1 MKQLAEWLAAL
12 KNNGVARSIFG
23 VGGAA
28 AASQVITLA
37 SAPLLSRLYDQAA
50 FGQFSAFFGFANIM
64 AALCLF
70 GLNDAM
76 IAARRPEASLAL
88 LAAGLWL
95 LLGLA
100 APAGVFVYFAIQRDW
115 FGLGTL
121 PTWAA
126 PLFVAELVCLVLLS
140 YFQMLLVRAQRYQR
154 IATAYLAL
162 GFGRT
167 AGQLGGG
174 LTGLGFYGLA
184 GGEFIGRLVSIVWMG
199 HAIRHDLKR
208 ALVVPIRAMAASVS
222 DYRHFPILRTP
233 STVASAVG
241 VGAPAILMFANFG
254 STDAG
259 HFGLMTTAL
268 SAPLALVQKSVGDVF
283 LGHFSKRF
291 ADDRSAALRLLFRI
305 MLVMAAMALVGGGLL
320 IAAGPTLF
328 ALVFGAEWAR
338 AGEMARLAAPMVM
351 AQLVVLPIST
361 AIIVANRP
369 EVKIAYDLLF
379 LAAVLGAYVWSAE
392 RDALAFVAALS
403 VLATSATT
411 CYSVLILWACRNPRA
426 DKG

>member
-1 MKQLAEWLAAL
+1 MKQLAVRLVAL
-12 KNNGVARSIFG
+12 KSNGVARSIFG
-23 VGGAA
+23 VGSAA

-37 SAPLLSRLYDQAA
+37 SAPLLSRLYDQAT

-70 GLNDAM
+70 GLNDAV

-100 APAGVFVYFAIQRDW
+100 LPAGIFAHFAIQRDW

-126 PLFVAELVCLVLLS
+126 PLFVGELICLVLLS
-140 YFQMLLVRAQRYQR
+140 YFQMLLVRAQDYRR

-167 AGQLGGG
+167 AGQIGGG
-174 LTGLGFYGLA
+174 LTGLGFYGMA

-199 HAIRHDLKR
+199 HAVRHDLKR
-208 ALVVPIRAMAASVS
+208 AFVVPIRTMASSVRA
-222 DYRHFPILRTP
+222 YRHFPILRTP
-233 STVASAVG
+233 STVTSAVG
-241 VGAPAILMFANFG
+241 LGAPAILMFANFG

-259 HFGLMTTAL
+259 HFGLMTIAL
-268 SAPLALVQKSVGDVF
+268 SAPLALVQKGVGDVF

-291 ADDRSAALRLLFRI
+291 TDNRPAALRLLFRI
-305 MLVMAAMALVGGGLL
+305 MLAMAALAGVGGGLL
-320 IAAGPTLF
+320 IAAGPSLF

-338 AGEMARLAAPMVM
+338 AGEMAQLAAPMVM
-351 AQLVVLPIST
+351 AQLVVLPISA
-361 AIIVANRP
+361 AIIIANRP
-369 EVKIAYDLLF
+369 EVKIAYDLLI
-379 LAAVLGAYVWSAE
+379 LGAVLGAYVFSAG
-392 RDALAFVAALS
+392 RDALSFVAALS
-403 VLATSATT
+403 VLATLATT